1 VNYEQIAIW
10 SNVVCA
16 LIFYV
21 VIVWMWIKFAQPA
34 VLAAQANT
42 NKQLAETERHRDE
55 AKASLDVLRAEIE
68 GAARDAAAIRAR
80 AAEFA
85 EREREA
91 ALAEARAAGERGL
104 RNAAG
109 ELERARAAARENLR
123 AELLEKALDLA
134 KSDATARVDAGLN
147 ARLVGDF
154 VASIPKGAN

>member
-1 VNYEQIAIW
+1 MNYEQIAIW
-10 SNVVCA
+10 SNVACA

-85 EREREA
+85 EHEREA

-109 ELERARAAARENLR
+109 ELERAREAARESLR
-123 AELLEKALDLA
+123 TELLEKALDLA

>member
-1 VNYEQIAIW
+1 MNYEQIAIW